1 MKLFLIFDLLDKFFS
16 AGYDVKFLQR
26 TRTSPLELARRRFPR
41 PSKNELTEALSTS
54 LSFLIVRE
62 PFERLLSAYRN
73 KLEGYR
79 NRYYKIL
86 GEQIVKKFRKLAKK
100 VRIFEILFLM
110 HLKWKL
116 I

>member
-1 MKLFLIFDLLDKFFS
+1 M
-16 AGYDVKFLQR
+16 GFLQR
-26 TRTSPLELARRRFPR
+26 TRTSPLELARRKFPR
-41 PSKNELTEALSTS
+41 PSPDELSEALSTS

-86 GEQIVKKFRKLAKK
+86 GEQIVRKFRKLSKK
-100 VRIFEILFLM
+100 VSGHSKKLFPAII
-110 HLKWKL
+110 K
-116 I
+116 